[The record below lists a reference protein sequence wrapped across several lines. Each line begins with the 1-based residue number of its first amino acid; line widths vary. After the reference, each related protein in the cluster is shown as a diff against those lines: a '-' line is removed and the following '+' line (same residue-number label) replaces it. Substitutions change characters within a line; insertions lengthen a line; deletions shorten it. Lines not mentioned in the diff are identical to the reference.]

1 MLKKIRI
8 ILEIVFFTGIT
19 IMLLD
24 FTGALHAWL
33 GWMVKLQL
41 LPAIM
46 AVNVAVLAGLFVIT
60 LLFGRIYCSTVCP
73 LGAYQDGVS
82 HIAVSARRRRGNRK
96 PFAFKKE
103 KKILRYTVLV
113 LTIAAFIAG
122 LQYVVAIL
130 APYSAWGRIVRNLFQ
145 PVYILLNNIFAGWAE
160 RAGSYAFYPKEIL
173 AVSAVSLIVA
183 VLTLILVTFLSAAR
197 GRAYC
202 NSVCPVGSLL
212 SLVSRASMFRPVIDG
227 EKCKSC
233 RMCEHNCKSSC
244 IDITNKKIDYSRCVD
259 CFDCIGQCKF
269 DAIHYRFAWK
279 PRKKAASEGT
289 DAGRRAFLTG
299 SALVVGSTVLNAQG
313 RKKVDGGFASLTPK
327 IPPERETPLTPPGS
341 RSVKDFYS
349 RCTACQLCIAECP
362 NGVLRPSS
370 DLSRLM
376 QPEMSYENGY
386 CRPECTRCSELC
398 PAGAITKITR
408 EEKTEYHIGTA
419 RVKRDLCVAEDGTRC
434 GNCARHCPVGAI
446 MMVPIDPDDEG
457 SNLHPVVAEELC
469 IGCGAC
475 ENLCP
480 SRPISAITV
489 EGKEVHV

>member
-1 MLKKIRI
+1 MLKKLRI

-19 IMLLD
+19 LMLLD

-33 GWMVKLQL
+33 GWMVKIQL

-46 AVNVAVLAGLFVIT
+46 AVNIGVLAGLFVIT

-73 LGAYQDGVS
+73 LGAYQDGGS

-103 KKILRYTVLV
+103 KKILRYTFLV

-122 LQYVVAIL
+122 LQFVVAIL

-183 VLTLILVTFLSAAR
+183 ILTLILVTFLSAAR

-244 IDITNKKIDYSRCVD
+244 IDITNKKIDYSRCRKPPQKAQTLAAAHALPEAPSLWEALSSMLRGGRKSTEDLQVLPP
-259 CFDCIGQCKF
+259 KL
-269 DAIHYRFAWK
+269 
-279 PRKKAASEGT
+279 PRKGKLPLLLQGPGASKTSTAAAPPASYVS
-289 DAGRRAFLTG
+289 L
-299 SALVVGSTVLNAQG
+299 SALTASSAPAATFPALCSRRCPTKTATAVPSAPDALSSVPQG
-313 RKKVDGGFASLTPK
+313 R
-327 IPPERETPLTPPGS
+327 
-341 RSVKDFYS
+341 
-349 RCTACQLCIAECP
+349 
-362 NGVLRPSS
+362 LR
-370 DLSRLM
+370 
-376 QPEMSYENGY
+376 
-386 CRPECTRCSELC
+386 
-398 PAGAITKITR
+398 K
-408 EEKTEYHIGTA
+408 
-419 RVKRDLCVAEDGTRC
+419 
-434 GNCARHCPVGAI
+434 
-446 MMVPIDPDDEG
+446 
-457 SNLHPVVAEELC
+457 
-469 IGCGAC
+469 
-475 ENLCP
+475 
-480 SRPISAITV
+480 
-489 EGKEVHV
+489 